1 DRGNFE
7 VAETIARYPV
17 GTAVTVYYNPNRRNE
32 AVLERDMPKGMWGCL
47 GWMVVIAVAGVFGSA
62 IGFHKLTEFVSTK
75 LANPEI
81 SGMTVAL
88 GAFGAAIAL
97 FAVGLHRH
105 AALAR
110 KWPVVKGKIRTSGL
124 DRFRARVDDS
134 GSRGPIMFRANISYT
149 YRYDSVDY
157 TGLVASMNGQVSS
170 TSDWGVQRYVKKYP
184 EGAIVDVYVNPQ
196 NPSEAV
202 LEPRATAAW
211 VLWVAVAVIWA
222 LAYYV
227 ATKG

>member
-1 DRGNFE
+1 
-7 VAETIARYPV
+7 
-17 GTAVTVYYNPNRRNE
+17 
-32 AVLERDMPKGMWGCL
+32 
-47 GWMVVIAVAGVFGSA
+47 
-62 IGFHKLTEFVSTK
+62 
-75 LANPEI
+75 
-81 SGMTVAL
+81 
-88 GAFGAAIAL
+88 
-97 FAVGLHRH
+97 
-105 AALAR
+105 
-110 KWPVVKGKIRTSGL
+110 
-124 DRFRARVDDS
+124 
-134 GSRGPIMFRANISYT
+134 MFRANISYT

-184 EGAIVDVYVNPQ
+184 EGTIVDVYVNPQ

-202 LEPRATAAW
+202 LDPRATAAW